1 MNGSDNGDFNF
12 LIALFKHHIV
22 PNYDKPADFLQG
34 FRQYLH
40 YHIYA
45 SKTYLHGRLRKKVA
59 SLKVQLDQARFEEE
73 GVKLFRTEKGD
84 NVQERDDD
92 APVSL
97 SAASILKKK

>member
-1 MNGSDNGDFNF
+1 MNYDEF
-12 LIALFKHHIV
+12 LINLALFKHHII

-59 SLKVQLDQARFEEE
+59 SLKGQLDLARYEEE
-73 GVKLFRTEKGD
+73 TVKLFRTDKGD
-84 NVQERDDD
+84 NVFDKFD
-92 APVSL
+92 AIHLREGAV
-97 SAASILKKK
+97 LKFDAVQ

>member
-1 MNGSDNGDFNF
+1 MNYDEF
-12 LIALFKHHIV
+12 LINLALFKHHII

-59 SLKVQLDQARFEEE
+59 SLKGQLDLARYEEE
-73 GVKLFRTEKGD
+73 TVKLFRTDKGD
-84 NVQERDDD
+84 NVQDKDEDM
-92 APVSL
+92 SL
-97 SAASILKKK
+97 LSTSGSIIKKK